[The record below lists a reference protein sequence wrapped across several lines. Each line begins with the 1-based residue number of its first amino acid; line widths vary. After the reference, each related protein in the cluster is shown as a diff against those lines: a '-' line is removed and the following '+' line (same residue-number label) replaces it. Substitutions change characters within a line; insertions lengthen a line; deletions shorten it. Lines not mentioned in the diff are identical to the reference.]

1 MAKNKKEVL
10 KASRKIIDKAAA
22 AGVSIAAMAKVIQ
35 RLDSLQKDRDVLE
48 SKLLKNSGDAKV
60 VWKALRAEL
69 KGLEA
74 ELEGPQQAK
83 KTVTEATPK
92 VSAPEAVAS
101 KASPKMAAP
110 KVAPKAVS
118 KAVVTKAA
126 ATSAGST
133 RAPAKAPAAKKNP
146 PKA

>member
-48 SKLLKNSGDAKV
+48 SKLLENSGDAKV

-74 ELEGPQQAK
+74 ELEGAQQAK
-83 KTVTEATPK
+83 KTVTKAAPKVLAPKAVAPKAAPK
-92 VSAPEAVAS
+92 VSAPKAV
-101 KASPKMAAP
+101 AP
-110 KVAPKAVS
+110 KVAPKAS
-118 KAVVTKAA
+118 ATK
-126 ATSAGST
+126 
-133 RAPAKAPAAKKNP
+133 PPAKKNP
-146 PKA
+146 PKT